1 MPDLSAGRTFGMN
14 RSERTYWALEGVA
27 GSIAQLAV
35 LRFEGPLRGDAVRGA
50 LRAVVRAYP
59 RLRSLVT
66 SGLFGFRQRVL
77 ADAEVEPLFARAFD
91 VAQHMRTDL
100 SSLEAYAEDLLSEP
114 FDLTRELPVRAR
126 FVPDAETP
134 TLLLLL
140 HHVACDGRSW
150 NLAAE
155 ALMRSLNGEKLEAG
169 QLDPPGMI
177 PALLPLGWRAQ
188 LASLRDSFRLDR
200 AVRSRMRAH
209 EVARF
214 GTHAPAFG
222 PVGVRF
228 VELPISGKALRTAAT
243 NHGQSTTALVVAALA
258 EAFGHGL
265 TEDGK
270 NAVAVR
276 LSVDLRKFFPKG
288 TSPSFGNYVA
298 TFAVLSPTLTATRA
312 LEDVGAQLFEGL
324 RRFQRKLMSYPL
336 LLAELLTMVP
346 QRILTRVVTA
356 QKKKGPLAPV
366 TCHYSSLGPLG
377 ALNPKGARVRL
388 RDVIATCPNVVPF
401 VVTAEMEHTTLLALS
416 YQKNEATDEEVYALL
431 ERLGA
436 AISSL
441 ASEGLATAPESGP
454 AERGTETASAAEAAR
469 IAS

>member
-1 MPDLSAGRTFGMN
+1 VPDLS
-14 RSERTYWALEGVA
+14 
-27 GSIAQLAV
+27 
-35 LRFEGPLRGDAVRGA
+35 AVRGA

-59 RLRSLVT
+59 RLRSVVT
-66 SGLFGFRQRVL
+66 SSFFGYRQRVL
-77 ADAEVEPLFARAFD
+77 ADAEVDPLFARAFE
-91 VAQHMRTDL
+91 VAQHVRTDL
-100 SSLEAYAEDLLSEP
+100 ASLESYAEDLLNEP

-155 ALMRSLNGEKLEAG
+155 ALMRALNGEKLEDG
-169 QLDPPGMI
+169 VLDPPGMI
-177 PALLPLGWRAQ
+177 PALLPLG
-188 LASLRDSFRLDR
+188 LRDSFRLDR
-200 AVRSRMRAH
+200 DTRALMRARK
-209 EVARF
+209 VARF
-214 GTHAPAFG
+214 GTHSPSFG

-228 VELPISGKALRTAAT
+228 VALPISGKALRAAAT
-243 NHGQSTTALVVAALA
+243 LHGQSTTALVVAALA

-265 TEDGK
+265 QEDGR
-270 NAVAVR
+270 NAVSVR

-298 TFAVLSPTLTATRA
+298 TFAVHSPALTATRA

-336 LLAELLTMVP
+336 LVAELLTMVP
-346 QRILTRVVTA
+346 QRILARVITS

-377 ALNPKGARVRL
+377 TLNPKGARVRL
-388 RDVIATCPNVVPF
+388 KDVIATCPNVVPF

-436 AISSL
+436 AIRSL
-441 ASEGLATAPESGP
+441 ASEGLATAPESAP
-454 AERGTETASAAEAAR
+454 AERGTATDSEAEAAR